1 MKKQQKPFLLL
12 MAVPFILLMGCSKST
27 DSFSPSANNSTKQK
41 DETTTNKSQNSA
53 SQTAV
58 TITGVFDF
66 STFPNTTGTFTTTGA
81 LTISGDATMYV
92 GVISDPVAHC
102 VVTLYAPD
110 GIITIHQECNFKTP
124 TPKGQWKIV
133 SGTGAYVNLKGNGSL
148 TMPPNTEAMTGVIY
162 NINN

>member
-1 MKKQQKPFLLL
+1 MQLKSILLF
-12 MAVPFILLMGCSKST
+12 MAVSFTIITGCSKST
-27 DSFSPSANNSTKQK
+27 DLVPPPVNNTADQNSSQ
-41 DETTTNKSQNSA
+41 TTTNKSDNSS
-53 SQTAV
+53 SQSAV

-81 LTISGDATMYV
+81 LNISGDATMVV
-92 GVISDPVAHC
+92 GVISTPVAHC

-110 GIITIHQECNFKTP
+110 GIIVIDQNCNFSTP

-148 TMPPNTEAMTGVIY
+148 TMPPNTEAMTGVIF
-162 NINN
+162 NNNN

>member
-1 MKKQQKPFLLL
+1 MKKQLKS
-12 MAVPFILLMGCSKST
+12 ILLFIAVTFIILTACSKST
-27 DSFSPSANNSTKQK
+27 DLVTPPVNNAAGQSTNQ
-41 DETTTNKSQNSA
+41 TTTNKSQNSS

-81 LTISGDATMYV
+81 LTISGTATMYV

-110 GIITIHQECNFKTP
+110 GI
-124 TPKGQWKIV
+124 
-133 SGTGAYVNLKGNGSL
+133 
-148 TMPPNTEAMTGVIY
+148 
-162 NINN
+162 